1 MSKKEACGDWLVK
14 ESKAKLS
21 ARAGGTYQDMTTQA
35 RPGIIITLLV
45 VSKLSIADSQLI
57 KNADNHWK
65 LKLL

>member
-14 ESKAKLS
+14 ESKAEPS
-21 ARAGGTYQDMTTQA
+21 ARAAGTSQDMTTQA

>member
-1 MSKKEACGDWLVK
+1 MSMKEACGDWLVK
-14 ESKAKLS
+14 ESKAELS
-21 ARAGGTYQDMTTQA
+21 ARAGGTYQDMMTQA